1 MKAMGFLGLWRGGER
16 RRRRRRRRRRV
27 GMA

>member
-1 MKAMGFLGLWRGGER
+1 MKAMGFLGSWRGGER
-16 RRRRRRRRRRV
+16 RRRRRRRRRV